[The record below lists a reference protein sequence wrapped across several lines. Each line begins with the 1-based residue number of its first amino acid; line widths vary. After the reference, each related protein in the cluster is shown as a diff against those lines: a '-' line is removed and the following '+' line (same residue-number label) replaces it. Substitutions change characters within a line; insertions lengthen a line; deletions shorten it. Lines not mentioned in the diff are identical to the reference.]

1 MTKKSSLSCYISKD
15 LLFLNTNFSSTN
27 ELFQAVSKRGL
38 KYGLVNYK
46 FLPSIIQREAKFPTG
61 LELGNV
67 NVAIPHTD
75 VDTIEHPFIALNT
88 NSQGIS
94 FCRMDDS
101 TVHIQA
107 RVIFILGMKE
117 PHAQLELLQSLMNA
131 IQNPTTLNNLVNAQ
145 NFDDVLKV
153 LQDY

>member
-1 MTKKSSLSCYISKD
+1 
-15 LLFLNTNFSSTN
+15 
-27 ELFQAVSKRGL
+27 
-38 KYGLVNYK
+38 
-46 FLPSIIQREAKFPTG
+46 
-61 LELGNV
+61 
-67 NVAIPHTD
+67 
-75 VDTIEHPFIALNT
+75 
-88 NSQGIS
+88 
-94 FCRMDDS
+94 MDDS